1 MFTKVKHFCALYL
14 RVFPHCIAPA
24 AFSACLC
31 SAPVHPKPQLLAS
44 SVIFPNLLQPPPLRG
59 RVPAGGRGG
68 HFAGGGAGAAL
79 AAARWRPCAAGR
91 GLALASWRWAACL
104 RPVLS
109 FMFLTLYVHGPRCP
123 TQSWKHGYLF
133 MFLPCLQQATLLLLI
148 SLPPH
153 ALCPYFRKSEAAV
166 THAAKPSWPWRVAE
180 THPEEGVWEL
190 LLLGCLPQH
199 GSEPGTLSPATPDH
213 PLLLLATV

>member
-44 SVIFPNLLQPPPLRG
+44 SVIFPNLLQPPPAG
-59 RVPAGGRGG
+59 PGAGGRPRGPFCRRRG
-68 HFAGGGAGAAL
+68 WRGAGSREMAAV
-79 AAARWRPCAAGR
+79 RCRP

-199 GSEPGTLSPATPDH
+199 GSEPGTASPATPDH